1 MKTAYFVAID
11 PNTGQRKLLHR
22 VVMEAKLGRE
32 LIGREVVHHI
42 DGNPCNNSI
51 ENLVLLESQAVHMR
65 LEHYQ
70 RRQAR
75 GLECFFDL
83 ETWLAMYN
91 KS

>member
-1 MKTAYFVAID
+1 LKTTYFVTID

-22 VVMEAKLGRE
+22 VVMEAKLGRA
-32 LIGREVVHHI
+32 LTGHEVVHHI
-42 DGNPCNNSI
+42 DGNRGNNHVS
-51 ENLVLLESQAVHMR
+51 NLLVLESQSVHMR